1 MQSNTEKNKLS
12 ENAASGTKNDKKEDT
27 TPKREVQQAKVIEE
41 SKSQAIGA
49 NQKIKATHD
58 PPNSQR

>member
-27 TPKREVQQAKVIEE
+27 TPKREV
-41 SKSQAIGA
+41 
-49 NQKIKATHD
+49 
-58 PPNSQR
+58 